1 MNIINIEHISKVYGE
16 KVIFDDASYG
26 IQEGDK
32 IGIIGINGTGKTTL
46 LNMIAG
52 REETDSGSIIRQNG
66 LHMAYLSQNP
76 VYEKEDTVLSF
87 VTRGIDPSDRTAISE
102 AKSNLMTLGLADYEE
117 KLEHLS
123 GGQRKKAALARVL
136 LGSFDVLLLDEPTNH
151 MDIVGKEALE
161 QMLKGYQGT
170 LVFVSHDRYFV
181 RQVADK
187 ILSFDGGVTT
197 YYPFGYEQYEEAT
210 ADKDDQIS
218 FGKYAA
224 VSPAAKLAIEQEK
237 NKTAASASP
246 KTLYANPGKERSRLS
261 AKVKKAEAAVEA
273 CEEVLSKLQDELNDP
288 AIAASYSK
296 LQEAQKKVDAKEEE
310 LNGLMEVWEQASA
323 ELDAFEESLKG

>member
-1 MNIINIEHISKVYGE
+1 MAHYTSDATVM
-16 KVIFDDASYG
+16 DDYWAEYPNLTQTEVRNALG
-26 IQEGDK
+26 AFLFTGDDVFK
-32 IGIIGINGTGKTTL
+32 QVS
-46 LNMIAG
+46 M
-52 REETDSGSIIRQNG
+52 
-66 LHMAYLSQNP
+66 
-76 VYEKEDTVLSF
+76 
-87 VTRGIDPSDRTAISE
+87 
-102 AKSNLMTLGLADYEE
+102 
-117 KLEHLS
+117 LS
-123 GGQRKKAALARVL
+123 GGERVRLALCKILKKKPNL
-136 LGSFDVLLLDEPTNH
+136 LILDEPTNH

-210 ADKDDQIS
+210 ADKDDQVS

-273 CEEVLSKLQDELNDP
+273 CEEALSKLQDELNDP

-323 ELDAFEESLKG
+323 ELDAFEESLAK

>member
-1 MNIINIEHISKVYGE
+1 MDVVKRLQNHNIKPSVQRIAIMNYLIEHRTHPTVDEIYTALSPSIPTLSK
-16 KVIFDDASYG
+16 
-26 IQEGDK
+26 
-32 IGIIGINGTGKTTL
+32 T
-46 LNMIAG
+46 
-52 REETDSGSIIRQNG
+52 
-66 LHMAYLSQNP
+66 
-76 VYEKEDTVLSF
+76 
-87 VTRGIDPSDRTAISE
+87 
-102 AKSNLMTLGLADYEE
+102 
-117 KLEHLS
+117 
-123 GGQRKKAALARVL
+123 
-136 LGSFDVLLLDEPTNH
+136 
-151 MDIVGKEALE
+151 
-161 QMLKGYQGT
+161 
-170 LVFVSHDRYFV
+170 
-181 RQVADK
+181 
-187 ILSFDGGVTT
+187 
-197 YYPFGYEQYEEAT
+197 T
-210 ADKDDQIS
+210 ADKDDQVS